1 MNEIRPI
8 DANVAVEK
16 LMGYVT
22 ELHDDAPLGAIEGD
36 IILSVTKDNIE
47 PAISEVPTL
56 DYAPVVHAHWI
67 IGRDPDGCIF
77 AVVCSHCDENYGTPT
92 DRFCRNCGARMDEEA
107 KNIRNG

>member
-1 MNEIRPI
+1 MSEIRPI
-8 DANVAVEK
+8 DANAAVEK

-67 IGRDPDGCIF
+67 VGETVDGEIY
-77 AVVCSHCDENYGTPT
+77 ATICSNCEFDGYVGYNYCP
-92 DRFCRNCGARMDEEA
+92 NCGAKMDAEVQ
-107 KNIRNG
+107 K